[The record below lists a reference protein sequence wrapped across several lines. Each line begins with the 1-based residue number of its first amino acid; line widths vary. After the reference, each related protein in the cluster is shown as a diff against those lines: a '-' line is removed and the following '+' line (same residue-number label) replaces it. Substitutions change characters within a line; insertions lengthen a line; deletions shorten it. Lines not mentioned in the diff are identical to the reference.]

1 MQKNKF
7 LKNLDLTKILAVIT
21 FIFVAA
27 GAFHFKLK
35 IFDFLP
41 LLISTFVMLLQ
52 SKVNRYAFIV
62 GALNSIL
69 YAVADF
75 YMTLYSQA
83 AFALLFSLP
92 VQIIT
97 FICWNKNTRNGVTET
112 KSLTNK
118 GRIIL
123 FASMAVGWGI
133 LYLIF
138 SFFKSEYLV
147 LDNTVTVIG
156 IVSTLLVTFRYS
168 EYSLFQIISGTVNII
183 LFATMLVND
192 PSRIVW
198 LVFMIY
204 SMICSTTAFIRMNK
218 TKQNK

>member
-1 MQKNKF
+1 MSPKEY
-7 LKNLDLTKILAVIT
+7 LKKPELTKILAVIT
-21 FIFVAA
+21 FISVAA
-27 GAFHFKLK
+27 GAFYFKLK

-41 LLISTFVMLLQ
+41 LLVSTFVMLLQ

-75 YMTLYSQA
+75 HMTLYSQA
-83 AFALLFSLP
+83 AFALLFSFP
-92 VQIIT
+92 VQVIA
-97 FICWNKNTRNGVTET
+97 FINWNKNTQNGVTET
-112 KSLTNK
+112 KSISGK
-118 GRIIL
+118 GRVLL

-138 SFFKSEYLV
+138 SVFKSEYLL

-168 EYSLFQIISGTVNII
+168 EYSLFQVISSTVNII
-183 LFATMLVND
+183 LFSYMITDD

-198 LVFMIY
+198 LIY
-204 SMICSTTAFIRMNK
+204 TAYGTVCSITAFIRMNK
-218 TKQNK
+218 GVKTK